1 MPILSDLELIE
12 LTHSFQQ
19 GTYSRKR
26 ALDLVAAAT
35 ISIVTEPG
43 DRMAGALAKSLGTQ
57 GLLALLID
65 GFEPSRVLK
74 AVNQASAADYLADVF
89 GDLPG
94 TISDSRQR
102 WLPRFSKQAIVNLFQ
117 RAKQLDLS
125 LLLQGDDDWPIGLND
140 LEEGAP
146 ALIYV
151 QGNYKLLGGLAK
163 AVSIVGSRA
172 CTEYGAKVTTKLV
185 SELAFHKRP
194 TVSGGAIGID
204 SQVHSH
210 SLRNSLPTVAV
221 MAGGL
226 DRMYPSSNSKLFQT
240 IARKGVLIAELAPG
254 VAPTRWR
261 FLQRNR
267 LIAALTPTT
276 VVVEAGIRSGSIR
289 TANNAI
295 ELDRELFAVPGPLT
309 SASSAGTNSL
319 IAEGK
324 AKALIDTKLIT
335 SNVIEQARFQDGS
348 ALMVRAQDAL
358 RDLRQATVE
367 QIAKAAGLTLFE
379 LNLALEEL
387 KARNQLTIVQDSSG
401 SLHYALKY
409 ANRARIPSR
418 SVQP

>member
-172 CTEYGAKVTTKLV
+172 CTEYGVKVTTKLV

-289 TANNAI
+289 TAHNAI

-409 ANRARIPSR
+409 ANRA
-418 SVQP
+418 

>member
-1 MPILSDLELIE
+1 MPILSDLELHE

-19 GTYSRKR
+19 GSYSTER
-26 ALDLVAAAT
+26 AIDLVAAAA

-43 DRMAGALAKSLGTQ
+43 DRMAGALAKALGPQ
-57 GLLALLID
+57 GLLQLLID
-65 GFEPSRVLK
+65 GFEPARVLE
-74 AVNQASAADYLADVF
+74 AVHQARAADYLTEIF

-94 TISDSRQR
+94 TINDSRQR
-102 WLPRFSKQAIVNLFQ
+102 WLPRFSKQAVVNLFQ
-117 RAKQLDLS
+117 RAKRLDLS
-125 LLLQGDDDWPIGLND
+125 MLLQGDDDWPTGLND

-146 ALIYV
+146 ALIFA
-151 QGNYKLLGGLAK
+151 QGNFKLLSGLTSG
-163 AVSIVGSRA
+163 VSIVGSRA
-172 CTEYGAKVTTKLV
+172 CTEYGAKVTAKLV
-185 SELAFHKRP
+185 SELAFYKRL

-204 SQVHSH
+204 SHVHSQ

-226 DRMYPSSNSKLFQT
+226 DRKYPSSNSKLFQA
-240 IARKGVLIAELAPG
+240 IARNGVLIAELAPG

-276 VVVEAGIRSGSIR
+276 VVIEAGIRSGSIR

-295 ELDRELFAVPGPLT
+295 ELDRELFSVPGPLT

-324 AKALIDTKLIT
+324 AKALIDTKLVT
-335 SNVIEQARFQDGS
+335 SEVIEPARFQDGS
-348 ALMVRAQDAL
+348 ALLVRAQDAL
-358 RDLRQATVE
+358 RDLRQATGE

-387 KARNQLTIVQDSSG
+387 KARNQLIMVEDSLG

-409 ANRARIPSR
+409 ANRA
-418 SVQP
+418 

>member
-1 MPILSDLELIE
+1 MPILSDLELHE

-19 GTYSRKR
+19 GTYSTKR
-26 ALDLVAAAT
+26 ALELVAAAA

-43 DRMAGALAKSLGTQ
+43 DRMAGALANALGTH
-57 GLLALLID
+57 GLVQLLID
-65 GFEPSRVLK
+65 GFEPARVLE
-74 AVNQASAADYLADVF
+74 AVHQVRAADYLTEIF

-102 WLPRFSKQAIVNLFQ
+102 WLPRFSKQAVVNLLQ

-125 LLLQGDDDWPIGLND
+125 MLLQGDDDWPTGLND

-146 ALIYV
+146 ALIFA
-151 QGNYKLLGGLAK
+151 QGNFKLLGRLAK

-172 CTEYGAKVTTKLV
+172 CTEYGAKVTAKLV
-185 SELAFHKRP
+185 SELAFHKRL

-204 SQVHSH
+204 SNVHSH

-226 DRMYPSSNSKLFQT
+226 DRKYPSSNSKLFQD
-240 IARKGVLIAELAPG
+240 IARNGVLIAELAPG

-276 VVVEAGIRSGSIR
+276 VVIEAGIRSGSLR

-295 ELDRELFAVPGPLT
+295 ELDRDLFAVPGPLT
-309 SASSAGTNSL
+309 STSSAGTNSL

-335 SNVIEQARFQDGS
+335 SEVIEPARFQDGS
-348 ALMVRAQDAL
+348 ALLTRAQDAL
-358 RDLRQATVE
+358 RDLRQATGE
-367 QIAKAAGLTLFE
+367 QIAKAAGLTLCE

-387 KARNQLTIVQDSSG
+387 KARNQLTMFQDSLG

-409 ANRARIPSR
+409 ANRA
-418 SVQP
+418 

>member
-1 MPILSDLELIE
+1 MPILSDLELHE

-19 GTYSRKR
+19 GSYSKER
-26 ALDLVAAAT
+26 ALDLVAAGA

-43 DRMAGALAKSLGTQ
+43 DRMAGALAKALGTQ
-57 GLLALLID
+57 GLLQLLID
-65 GFEPSRVLK
+65 GFEPARVLE
-74 AVNQASAADYLADVF
+74 AAHQARAADDLADIF

-102 WLPRFSKQAIVNLFQ
+102 WLPRFSKQAVVNLFQ
-117 RAKQLDLS
+117 RAMQLNLS

-140 LEEGAP
+140 LEEGSP
-146 ALIYV
+146 VLIFAK
-151 QGNYKLLGGLAK
+151 GNYTLLGRLAK

-172 CTEYGAKVTTKLV
+172 CTEYGAAVTAKLV
-185 SELAFHKRP
+185 SELAFHKRL
-194 TVSGGAIGID
+194 TVSGGAVGID
-204 SQVHSH
+204 SHVHSH
-210 SLRNSLPTVAV
+210 SLRNSLPTIAV

-226 DRMYPSSNSKLFQT
+226 DRMYPSSNSKLFQA
-240 IARKGVLIAELAPG
+240 IARNGVLVAELAPG

-267 LIAALTPTT
+267 LIAALSPTT
-276 VVVEAGIRSGSIR
+276 VVIEAGIRSGSIR
-289 TANNAI
+289 TANDAI
-295 ELDRELFAVPGPLT
+295 ELDREVFAVPGPLT

-335 SNVIEQARFQDGS
+335 SEVIEQARFQDGS

-358 RDLRQATVE
+358 RDLRQAKVE

-387 KARNQLTIVQDSSG
+387 KARNQLTMVQDSSG

-409 ANRARIPSR
+409 ANRA
-418 SVQP
+418 

>member
-1 MPILSDLELIE
+1 MPILSDLELHE

-19 GTYSRKR
+19 GSYSKER
-26 ALDLVAAAT
+26 ALDLVAAGA

-43 DRMAGALAKSLGTQ
+43 DRMAGALAKALGTQ
-57 GLLALLID
+57 GLLQLLID
-65 GFEPSRVLK
+65 GFEPSRVLE
-74 AVNQASAADYLADVF
+74 AAHQARAIDDLADIF

-102 WLPRFSKQAIVNLFQ
+102 WLPRFSKQAVVNLFQ
-117 RAKQLDLS
+117 RAKQLNLS

-140 LEEGAP
+140 LEEGSP
-146 ALIYV
+146 VLIFAK
-151 QGNYKLLGGLAK
+151 GNYTLLGRLAK

-172 CTEYGAKVTTKLV
+172 CTEYGAAVTAKLV
-185 SELAFHKRP
+185 SELAFHKRL
-194 TVSGGAIGID
+194 TVSGGAVGID
-204 SQVHSH
+204 SHVHSH
-210 SLRNSLPTVAV
+210 SLRNSLSTIAV

-226 DRMYPSSNSKLFQT
+226 DRMYPISNSKLFQA
-240 IARKGVLIAELAPG
+240 IARNGVLVAELAPG

-267 LIAALTPTT
+267 LIAALSPTT
-276 VVVEAGIRSGSIR
+276 VVIEAGIRSGSIR

-295 ELDRELFAVPGPLT
+295 ELDREVFAVPGPLT

-335 SNVIEQARFQDGS
+335 SEVIEQARFQDGS

-387 KARNQLTIVQDSSG
+387 KARNQLTMVQDSSG

-409 ANRARIPSR
+409 ANRA
-418 SVQP
+418 

>member
-65 GFEPSRVLK
+65 GFEPSKVLK

-146 ALIYV
+146 ALIFA
-151 QGNYKLLGGLAK
+151 QGNFKLLGRLAK

-172 CTEYGAKVTTKLV
+172 CTEYGAKVTAKLV
-185 SELAFHKRP
+185 SELAFYKRL

-204 SQVHSH
+204 SHVHSQ

-226 DRMYPSSNSKLFQT
+226 DRKYPSSNSKLFQA
-240 IARKGVLIAELAPG
+240 IARNGVLIAELAPG

-295 ELDRELFAVPGPLT
+295 ELDRELFAAPGPLT

-324 AKALIDTKLIT
+324 AKALIDTKLIS

-358 RDLRQATVE
+358 RDLRKATVE

-387 KARNQLTIVQDSSG
+387 KARNQLRVVQDSLG

-409 ANRARIPSR
+409 ANRA
-418 SVQP
+418 

>member
-1 MPILSDLELIE
+1 MPLLSDLELHE
-12 LTHSFQQ
+12 LTHSFQK
-19 GTYSRKR
+19 GAYSTER
-26 ALDLVAAAT
+26 ALDLVAAAA

-43 DRMAGALAKSLGTQ
+43 DRMAGALAKAFGTQ
-57 GLLALLID
+57 GLLQLLID
-65 GFEPSRVLK
+65 GFEPARVLE
-74 AVNQASAADYLADVF
+74 AVHQVRAADYLTEIF

-102 WLPRFSKQAIVNLFQ
+102 WLPRFSKQAVVNLFQ

-125 LLLQGDDDWPIGLND
+125 MLLQGDDDWPTGLND

-146 ALIYV
+146 ALIFA
-151 QGNYKLLGGLAK
+151 QGNFKLLGRLAK

-172 CTEYGAKVTTKLV
+172 CTEYGAKVTAKLV
-185 SELAFHKRP
+185 SELAFYKRL

-204 SQVHSH
+204 SHVHSQ

-226 DRMYPSSNSKLFQT
+226 DRKYPSSNSKLFQA
-240 IARKGVLIAELAPG
+240 IARNGVLIAELAPG

-276 VVVEAGIRSGSIR
+276 VVIEAGIRSGSIR

-295 ELDRELFAVPGPLT
+295 ELDRQLFAVPGPLT

-335 SNVIEQARFQDGS
+335 SEVFESARFQDGS
-348 ALMVRAQDAL
+348 ALLVRAQDAL
-358 RDLRQATVE
+358 RDLGQATGE

-379 LNLALEEL
+379 LSLALEEL
-387 KARNQLTIVQDSSG
+387 KARNQLTMVQDSLG

-409 ANRARIPSR
+409 ANRA
-418 SVQP
+418 

>member
-1 MPILSDLELIE
+1 MPILSDLELHE
-12 LTHSFQQ
+12 LTHGFQQ
-19 GTYSRKR
+19 GIYSTKR
-26 ALDLVAAAT
+26 ALDLVAAAA

-43 DRMAGALAKSLGTQ
+43 DRMAGALAKALGTQ
-57 GLLALLID
+57 GLLQLLID
-65 GFEPSRVLK
+65 GFETARILEALHQVR
-74 AVNQASAADYLADVF
+74 AVDYLADIF

-102 WLPRFSKQAIVNLFQ
+102 WLPRFSKQSVVNLLQ

-125 LLLQGDDDWPIGLND
+125 LLLQGDDDWPTGLDD

-146 ALIYV
+146 ALIFA
-151 QGNYKLLGGLAK
+151 QGNYKLLGRLAMG
-163 AVSIVGSRA
+163 VSIVGSRA
-172 CTEYGAKVTTKLV
+172 CTEYGAKVTAKLV
-185 SELAFHKRP
+185 SELAFRKRL
-194 TVSGGAIGID
+194 TVSGGATGID
-204 SQVHSH
+204 SHVHSH

-226 DRMYPSSNSKLFQT
+226 DRKYPSSNSKLFQA
-240 IARKGVLIAELAPG
+240 IARNGVLIAELAPG

-276 VVVEAGIRSGSIR
+276 VVIEAGIRSGSIR

-309 SASSAGTNSL
+309 SAASAGTNSL

-335 SNVIEQARFQDGS
+335 SEVIEPARSQDGS
-348 ALMVRAQDAL
+348 ELLVRAQDAL
-358 RDLRQATVE
+358 RDLRQATSE

-387 KARNQLTIVQDSSG
+387 KARNQLRVVQDSLG

-409 ANRARIPSR
+409 ANRA
-418 SVQP
+418 

>member
-1 MPILSDLELIE
+1 MPILSDLELHE

-19 GTYSRKR
+19 GSYSTKR
-26 ALDLVAAAT
+26 AIDLVAAAAV
-35 ISIVTEPG
+35 SIVTEPG
-43 DRMAGALAKSLGTQ
+43 DRMAGALANALGTN
-57 GLLALLID
+57 GLVQLLID
-65 GFEPSRVLK
+65 GFEPARVLE
-74 AVNQASAADYLADVF
+74 AVHQVRAADYLTEIF

-102 WLPRFSKQAIVNLFQ
+102 WLPRFSKQAVVNLFQ

-125 LLLQGDDDWPIGLND
+125 MLLQGDDDWPTGLND

-146 ALIYV
+146 ALIFA
-151 QGNYKLLGGLAK
+151 QGNFKLLSGLTSG
-163 AVSIVGSRA
+163 VSIVGSRA
-172 CTEYGAKVTTKLV
+172 CTEYGAKVTAKLV
-185 SELAFHKRP
+185 SELAFYKRL

-204 SQVHSH
+204 SHVHSQ

-226 DRMYPSSNSKLFQT
+226 DRKYPSSNSKLFQA
-240 IARKGVLIAELAPG
+240 IARNGVLIAELAPG

-276 VVVEAGIRSGSIR
+276 VVIEAGIRSGSIR

-295 ELDRELFAVPGPLT
+295 ELDRQLFAVPGPLT

-335 SNVIEQARFQDGS
+335 SEVFESARFQDGS
-348 ALMVRAQDAL
+348 ALLVRAQDAL
-358 RDLRQATVE
+358 RDLGQATGE

-379 LNLALEEL
+379 LSLALEEL
-387 KARNQLTIVQDSSG
+387 KARNQLTMVQDSLG

-409 ANRARIPSR
+409 ANRA
-418 SVQP
+418 

>member
-1 MPILSDLELIE
+1 MPILSDLELHE

-19 GTYSRKR
+19 GSYSKER
-26 ALDLVAAAT
+26 ALDLVAAGA

-43 DRMAGALAKSLGTQ
+43 DRMAGALAKALGTQ
-57 GLLALLID
+57 GLLQLLID
-65 GFEPSRVLK
+65 GFEPARVLE
-74 AVNQASAADYLADVF
+74 AAHQARAADDLADIF

-102 WLPRFSKQAIVNLFQ
+102 WLPRFSKQAVVNLFQ
-117 RAKQLDLS
+117 RAMQLNLS

-140 LEEGAP
+140 LEEGSP
-146 ALIYV
+146 VLIFAK
-151 QGNYKLLGGLAK
+151 GNYTLLGRLAK

-172 CTEYGAKVTTKLV
+172 CTEYGAAVTAKLV
-185 SELAFHKRP
+185 SELAFHKRL
-194 TVSGGAIGID
+194 TVSGGAVGID
-204 SQVHSH
+204 SHVHSH
-210 SLRNSLPTVAV
+210 SLRNSLPTIAV

-226 DRMYPSSNSKLFQT
+226 DRMYPISNSKLFQA
-240 IARKGVLIAELAPG
+240 IARNGVLVAELAPG

-267 LIAALTPTT
+267 LIAALSPTT
-276 VVVEAGIRSGSIR
+276 VVIEAGIRSGSIR

-295 ELDRELFAVPGPLT
+295 ELDREVFAVPGPLT

-335 SNVIEQARFQDGS
+335 SEVIEQARFQDGS

-387 KARNQLTIVQDSSG
+387 KARNQLTMVQDSSG

-409 ANRARIPSR
+409 ANRA
-418 SVQP
+418 

>member
-1 MPILSDLELIE
+1 MPILTDLELHE
-12 LTHSFQQ
+12 LTHSFQK
-19 GTYSRKR
+19 GAYSTER
-26 ALDLVAAAT
+26 ALDLVAAAA
-35 ISIVTEPG
+35 ISIVIEPG
-43 DRMAGALAKSLGTQ
+43 DRMAGALAKAFGTQ
-57 GLLALLID
+57 GLLQLLID
-65 GFEPSRVLK
+65 GFEPARVLE
-74 AVNQASAADYLADVF
+74 AVHQVRAADYLTEIF

-94 TISDSRQR
+94 TINDSRQR
-102 WLPRFSKQAIVNLFQ
+102 WLPRFSKQAVVNLFQ

-125 LLLQGDDDWPIGLND
+125 MLLQGDDDWPTGLND

-146 ALIYV
+146 ALIFA
-151 QGNYKLLGGLAK
+151 QGYFKLLSGLTSG
-163 AVSIVGSRA
+163 VSIVGSRA
-172 CTEYGAKVTTKLV
+172 CTEYGAKVTAKLV
-185 SELAFHKRP
+185 SELAFYKRL

-204 SQVHSH
+204 SHVHSQ

-226 DRMYPSSNSKLFQT
+226 DRKYPSSNSKLFQA
-240 IARKGVLIAELAPG
+240 IARNGVLIAELAPG

-276 VVVEAGIRSGSIR
+276 VVIEAGIRSGSIR

-295 ELDRELFAVPGPLT
+295 ELDRQLFAVPGPLT
-309 SASSAGTNSL
+309 SATSAGTNSL

-335 SNVIEQARFQDGS
+335 SEVFESARFQDGS
-348 ALMVRAQDAL
+348 ALLVRAQDAL
-358 RDLRQATVE
+358 RDLGQATGE

-379 LNLALEEL
+379 LSLALEEL
-387 KARNQLTIVQDSSG
+387 KARNQLTMVQDSLG

-409 ANRARIPSR
+409 ANRA
-418 SVQP
+418 

>member
-1 MPILSDLELIE
+1 MPILSDLELQE

-19 GTYSRKR
+19 GSYSNER
-26 ALDLVAAAT
+26 ALDLVEAAA

-43 DRMAGALAKSLGTQ
+43 DRMAGALAKALGTQ
-57 GLLALLID
+57 GLLQLLID
-65 GFEPSRVLK
+65 GFEPARVLE
-74 AVNQASAADYLADVF
+74 AVHQVSVAEYLADIF

-102 WLPRFSKQAIVNLFQ
+102 WLPRFSKQAVVNLFQ
-117 RAKQLDLS
+117 RARQLDLS
-125 LLLQGDDDWPIGLND
+125 LLLQGDDDWPTGLND
-140 LEEGAP
+140 LKESVP
-146 ALIYV
+146 ALIFA
-151 QGNYKLLGGLAK
+151 QGNYKLLGRLAT

-172 CTEYGAKVTTKLV
+172 CTEYGAKVTAKLV
-185 SELAFHKRP
+185 SELAFHKHL
-194 TVSGGAIGID
+194 TVSGGATGID
-204 SQVHSH
+204 SHVHSQ

-226 DRMYPSSNSKLFQT
+226 DRKYPSSNLKLFEA
-240 IARKGVLIAELAPG
+240 IARNGVLIAELAPG

-276 VVVEAGIRSGSIR
+276 VVIEAGIRSGSIR

-309 SASSAGTNSL
+309 SASSSGTNSL

-335 SNVIEQARFQDGS
+335 SDVIEPARFQDGS
-348 ALMVRAQDAL
+348 ALLVRTQDAL
-358 RDLRQATVE
+358 RDLRQATGE

-387 KARNQLTIVQDSSG
+387 KARNQLTLVQDSLG

-409 ANRARIPSR
+409 GNRP
-418 SVQP
+418 